1 MIQDQNILHLDIQN
15 PDNINSDSSTENT
28 SETVSTKEEKHS
40 KNVEKNQKIYSK
52 NDSKN
57 FENILL
63 CYKKELNE
71 KTITQNQLLTQHKK
85 TLLQLFGLGA
95 TTGEVLDFL
104 KRNNFVGITEEA
116 LKEFLK
122 KKKKIMV

>member
-1 MIQDQNILHLDIQN
+1 MQDQNVLELDIQN
-15 PDNINSDSSTENT
+15 PDNINSEFSTDNSFEAPQESN
-28 SETVSTKEEKHS
+28 S
-40 KNVEKNQKIYSK
+40 KASKLVEKNQKIYSK

-63 CYKKELNE
+63 CYIKELNE
-71 KTITQNQLLTQHKK
+71 KTITRNQLLTQHKQ

-104 KRNNFVGITEEA
+104 KRNNFTGISEEN

-122 KKKKIMV
+122 KKK

>member
-1 MIQDQNILHLDIQN
+1 MQDQNILKFDSEN
-15 PDNINSDSSTENT
+15 SDNINSEFSTDNSFEAPQESN
-28 SETVSTKEEKHS
+28 S
-40 KNVEKNQKIYSK
+40 KPSKLVEKNQKIYSK

-63 CYKKELNE
+63 CYIKELNE
-71 KTITQNQLLTQHKK
+71 KTITRNQLLTQHKK

-104 KRNNFVGITEEA
+104 KRNNFVGITEET

-122 KKKKIMV
+122 KKK

>member
-1 MIQDQNILHLDIQN
+1 MMQDQNILKFDIEN
-15 PDNINSDSSTENT
+15 PDNTNSEFSTDNSFEAPQESN
-28 SETVSTKEEKHS
+28 S
-40 KNVEKNQKIYSK
+40 KPSKLVEKNQKIYSK

-63 CYKKELNE
+63 CYIKELNE
-71 KTITQNQLLTQHKK
+71 KTITRNQLLTQHKK

-104 KRNNFVGITEEA
+104 KRNNFVGITEET

-122 KKKKIMV
+122 KKK

>member
-28 SETVSTKEEKHS
+28 SETVLTKEEKHS

-63 CYKKELNE
+63 CYIKELNE

-122 KKKKIMV
+122 KKK

>member
-1 MIQDQNILHLDIQN
+1 MQDQSILKFDSEN
-15 PDNINSDSSTENT
+15 PDNINSAFSTDNSFEAPQEIN
-28 SETVSTKEEKHS
+28 S
-40 KNVEKNQKIYSK
+40 KPSKLVEKNQKIYSK

-63 CYKKELNE
+63 CYIKELNE
-71 KTITQNQLLTQHKK
+71 KTITRNQLLTQHKK

-104 KRNNFVGITEEA
+104 KRNNFVGITEET

-122 KKKKIMV
+122 KKK

>member
-1 MIQDQNILHLDIQN
+1 MMQDQNVLELDIQN
-15 PDNINSDSSTENT
+15 PDNINSEFSTDNSFEAPQESN
-28 SETVSTKEEKHS
+28 S
-40 KNVEKNQKIYSK
+40 KASKLVEKNQKIYSK

-63 CYKKELNE
+63 CYIKELNE
-71 KTITQNQLLTQHKK
+71 KTITRNQLLTQHKQ
-85 TLLQLFGLGA
+85 TLLQLFSLGA

-104 KRNNFVGITEEA
+104 KRNNFTGISEEN

-122 KKKKIMV
+122 KKK

>member
-1 MIQDQNILHLDIQN
+1 MQDQNVLELDIQN
-15 PDNINSDSSTENT
+15 PDNINSEFSTDNSFEAPQESN
-28 SETVSTKEEKHS
+28 S
-40 KNVEKNQKIYSK
+40 KASKLVEKNQKIYSK

-63 CYKKELNE
+63 CYIKELNE
-71 KTITQNQLLTQHKK
+71 KTITRNQLLTQHKQ

-104 KRNNFVGITEEA
+104 KRNNFTGISEVNRTGFVGDSV
-116 LKEFLK
+116 F
-122 KKKKIMV
+122 

>member
-63 CYKKELNE
+63 CYIKELNE

-85 TLLQLFGLGA
+85 TLIQLFGLGA

-122 KKKKIMV
+122 KKK

>member
-1 MIQDQNILHLDIQN
+1 MQDQNVLELDIQN
-15 PDNINSDSSTENT
+15 PDNINSEFSTDNSFEAPQESN
-28 SETVSTKEEKHS
+28 S
-40 KNVEKNQKIYSK
+40 KASKLVEKNQKIYSK

-63 CYKKELNE
+63 CYIKELNE
-71 KTITQNQLLTQHKK
+71 KTITRNQLLTQHKQI
-85 TLLQLFGLGA
+85 LLQLFGLGA

-104 KRNNFVGITEEA
+104 KRNNFTGISEEN

-122 KKKKIMV
+122 KKK

>member
-63 CYKKELNE
+63 CYIKELNE

-85 TLLQLFGLGA
+85 TLLQLFGLGT

-122 KKKKIMV
+122 KKK

>member
-1 MIQDQNILHLDIQN
+1 MQDQSILKFDSEN
-15 PDNINSDSSTENT
+15 PDNINSAFSTDNSFEAAQESN
-28 SETVSTKEEKHS
+28 S
-40 KNVEKNQKIYSK
+40 KPSKLVEKNQKIYSK

-63 CYKKELNE
+63 CYIKELNE
-71 KTITQNQLLTQHKK
+71 KTITRNQLLTQHKK

-104 KRNNFVGITEEA
+104 KRNNFVGITEET

-122 KKKKIMV
+122 KKK

>member
-1 MIQDQNILHLDIQN
+1 MMQDQNVLELDIQN
-15 PDNINSDSSTENT
+15 PDNINSEFSTDNSFEALQESN
-28 SETVSTKEEKHS
+28 S
-40 KNVEKNQKIYSK
+40 KASKLVEKNQKIYSK

-63 CYKKELNE
+63 CYIKELNE
-71 KTITQNQLLTQHKK
+71 KTITRNQLLTQHKQ

-104 KRNNFVGITEEA
+104 KRNNFTGISEEN

-122 KKKKIMV
+122 KKK

>member
-1 MIQDQNILHLDIQN
+1 MMQDQNILKFDSEN
-15 PDNINSDSSTENT
+15 SDNINSEFSTDNSFEAPQESN
-28 SETVSTKEEKHS
+28 S
-40 KNVEKNQKIYSK
+40 KPSKLVEKNQKIYSK

-63 CYKKELNE
+63 CYIKELNE
-71 KTITQNQLLTQHKK
+71 KTITRNQLLTQHKK

-104 KRNNFVGITEEA
+104 KRNNFVGISEET

-122 KKKKIMV
+122 KKK

>member
-63 CYKKELNE
+63 CYIKELNE
-71 KTITQNQLLTQHKK
+71 KTITRNQLLTQHKK

-122 KKKKIMV
+122 KKK

>member
-63 CYKKELNE
+63 CYIKELNE

-104 KRNNFVGITEEA
+104 KRNNFVGITEET

-122 KKKKIMV
+122 KKK

>member
-1 MIQDQNILHLDIQN
+1 MQDQNVLELDIQN
-15 PDNINSDSSTENT
+15 PDNINSEFSTDNSFEAPQESN
-28 SETVSTKEEKHS
+28 S
-40 KNVEKNQKIYSK
+40 KPSKLVEKNQKIYSK

-63 CYKKELNE
+63 CYIKELNE
-71 KTITQNQLLTQHKK
+71 KTITRNQLLTQHKQ

-95 TTGEVLDFL
+95 TTEEVLDFL
-104 KRNNFVGITEEA
+104 KRNNFTGISEEN

-122 KKKKIMV
+122 KKK

>member
-1 MIQDQNILHLDIQN
+1 MQDQNILKFDSEN
-15 PDNINSDSSTENT
+15 SDNINSEFSTDNSFEAPQESN
-28 SETVSTKEEKHS
+28 S
-40 KNVEKNQKIYSK
+40 KPSKLVEKNQKIYSK

-63 CYKKELNE
+63 CYIKELNE
-71 KTITQNQLLTQHKK
+71 KTITRNQLLTQHKK

-104 KRNNFVGITEEA
+104 KRNNFVGISEET

-122 KKKKIMV
+122 KKK

>member
-1 MIQDQNILHLDIQN
+1 MMQDQNVLELDIQN
-15 PDNINSDSSTENT
+15 PDNINSEFSTDNSFEAPQESN
-28 SETVSTKEEKHS
+28 S
-40 KNVEKNQKIYSK
+40 KASKLVEKNQKIYSK

-63 CYKKELNE
+63 CYIKELNE
-71 KTITQNQLLTQHKK
+71 KTITRNQLLTQHKQ

-104 KRNNFVGITEEA
+104 KRNNFTGISEEN

-122 KKKKIMV
+122 KKK

>member
-1 MIQDQNILHLDIQN
+1 MQDQNVLELDIQN
-15 PDNINSDSSTENT
+15 PDNINSEFSTDNSFEAPQESN
-28 SETVSTKEEKHS
+28 S
-40 KNVEKNQKIYSK
+40 KASKLVEKNQKIYSK

-63 CYKKELNE
+63 CYIKELNE
-71 KTITQNQLLTQHKK
+71 KTITRNQLLTQHKQ
-85 TLLQLFGLGA
+85 TLLQLFSLGA

-122 KKKKIMV
+122 KKK

>member
-1 MIQDQNILHLDIQN
+1 MQDQNILKFDSEN
-15 PDNINSDSSTENT
+15 SDNINSEFSTDNSFEAPQESN
-28 SETVSTKEEKHS
+28 S
-40 KNVEKNQKIYSK
+40 KPSKLVEKNQKIYSK

-63 CYKKELNE
+63 CYIKELNE
-71 KTITQNQLLTQHKK
+71 KTITRNQLLTQHKK

-122 KKKKIMV
+122 KKK

>member
-1 MIQDQNILHLDIQN
+1 MMQDQNVLELDIQN
-15 PDNINSDSSTENT
+15 PDNINSEFSTDNSFEAPQESN
-28 SETVSTKEEKHS
+28 S
-40 KNVEKNQKIYSK
+40 KASKLVEKNQKIYSK

-63 CYKKELNE
+63 CYIKELNE
-71 KTITQNQLLTQHKK
+71 KTITRNQLLTQHKQ

-95 TTGEVLDFL
+95 TTGEVLVFL
-104 KRNNFVGITEEA
+104 KRNNFTGISEEN

-122 KKKKIMV
+122 KKK

>member
-1 MIQDQNILHLDIQN
+1 MQDQSILKVDIEN
-15 PDNINSDSSTENT
+15 PDNINSAFSIDNSFEAPQESN
-28 SETVSTKEEKHS
+28 S
-40 KNVEKNQKIYSK
+40 KPSKLVEKNQKIYSK

-63 CYKKELNE
+63 CYIKELNE
-71 KTITQNQLLTQHKK
+71 KTITRNQLLTQHKK

-104 KRNNFVGITEEA
+104 KRNNFVGITEET

-122 KKKKIMV
+122 KKK

>member
-1 MIQDQNILHLDIQN
+1 MMQDQNILKFDSEN
-15 PDNINSDSSTENT
+15 SDNINSEFSTDNSFEAPQESN
-28 SETVSTKEEKHS
+28 S
-40 KNVEKNQKIYSK
+40 KPSKFVEKNQKIYSK

-63 CYKKELNE
+63 CYIKELNE
-71 KTITQNQLLTQHKK
+71 KTITRNQLLTQHKK

-104 KRNNFVGITEEA
+104 KRNNFVGITEET

-122 KKKKIMV
+122 KKK

>member
-1 MIQDQNILHLDIQN
+1 MQDQSILKFDSEN
-15 PDNINSDSSTENT
+15 SDNINSEFSTDNSFEAPQESN
-28 SETVSTKEEKHS
+28 S
-40 KNVEKNQKIYSK
+40 KPSKLVEKNQKIYSK

-63 CYKKELNE
+63 CYIKELNE
-71 KTITQNQLLTQHKK
+71 KTITRNQLLTQHKK

-104 KRNNFVGITEEA
+104 KRNNFVGITEET

-122 KKKKIMV
+122 KKK

>member
-63 CYKKELNE
+63 CYIKELNE

-122 KKKKIMV
+122 KKK

>member
-1 MIQDQNILHLDIQN
+1 MQDQSILKFDSEN
-15 PDNINSDSSTENT
+15 PDNINSAFSTDNSFEAPQESN
-28 SETVSTKEEKHS
+28 S
-40 KNVEKNQKIYSK
+40 KPSKLVEKNQKIYSK

-63 CYKKELNE
+63 CYIKELNE
-71 KTITQNQLLTQHKK
+71 KTITRNQLLTQHKK

-104 KRNNFVGITEEA
+104 KRNNFVGITEET

-122 KKKKIMV
+122 KKK

>member
-63 CYKKELNE
+63 CYIKELNE

-95 TTGEVLDFL
+95 TTGEVLNFL

-122 KKKKIMV
+122 KKK

>member
-1 MIQDQNILHLDIQN
+1 MQDQNVLELDIQN
-15 PDNINSDSSTENT
+15 PDNINSEFSTDNSFEAPQESN
-28 SETVSTKEEKHS
+28 S
-40 KNVEKNQKIYSK
+40 KASKLVEKNQKIYSK

-63 CYKKELNE
+63 CYIKELNE
-71 KTITQNQLLTQHKK
+71 KTITRNQLLTQHKQ
-85 TLLQLFGLGA
+85 TLLQLFSLGA

-104 KRNNFVGITEEA
+104 KRNNFTGISEEN

-122 KKKKIMV
+122 KKK

>member
-1 MIQDQNILHLDIQN
+1 MMQDQNILKFDSEN
-15 PDNINSDSSTENT
+15 SDNINSEFSTDNSFEAPQESN
-28 SETVSTKEEKHS
+28 S
-40 KNVEKNQKIYSK
+40 KPSKLVEKNQKIYSK

-63 CYKKELNE
+63 CYIKELNE
-71 KTITQNQLLTQHKK
+71 KTITRNQLLTQHKK

-104 KRNNFVGITEEA
+104 KRNNFVGITEET

-122 KKKKIMV
+122 KKK

>member
-1 MIQDQNILHLDIQN
+1 MMQDQNVLELDIQN
-15 PDNINSDSSTENT
+15 PDNINSEFSTDNSFEAPQESN
-28 SETVSTKEEKHS
+28 S
-40 KNVEKNQKIYSK
+40 KPSKLVEKNQKIYSK

-63 CYKKELNE
+63 CYIKELNE
-71 KTITQNQLLTQHKK
+71 KTITRNQLLTQHKK

-95 TTGEVLDFL
+95 TTGEILDFL
-104 KRNNFVGITEEA
+104 KINNFVGITEET

-122 KKKKIMV
+122 KKK